1 MQSSTGCLC
10 LARDRLYPDIDRP
23 KKTSDLEGVDQVV
36 LPVNPERGLGGV
48 RVKDLARQSESLAVS
63 DDPRQ
68 ERWALQLALKQE
80 DLGLIGG
87 PNV

>member
-1 MQSSTGCLC
+1 
-10 LARDRLYPDIDRP
+10 LAGDRLYPDIDRP
-23 KKTSDLEGVDQVV
+23 EKTSDLEGVDQIV
-36 LPVNPERGLGGV
+36 LPVNPERGLGGA
-48 RVKDLARQSESLAVS
+48 RMKDLARQSEPLAVS

-80 DLGLIGG
+80 YLGLIGG